1 VNDAKAS
8 EEATAWHRRF
18 AAAGNNRAWDL
29 SEQTR
34 NPAED
39 EEMLNAAHASAW
51 HWARV
56 GSELNCMRAT
66 MLLAEVHALLG
77 LGHSAMAYA
86 EEMRTYFLGVQP
98 PASEFAF
105 VHVVHA
111 HAASAA
117 GQTEKH
123 RASYGL
129 ALAAIE
135 AVSNEEEKRIVTST
149 FRHVP
154 KP

>member
-1 VNDAKAS
+1 LNATAS

-18 AAAGNNRAWDL
+18 AAAANNRAWDL
-29 SEQTR
+29 SEQQTR
-34 NPAED
+34 KPAED

-51 HWARV
+51 HWAKA
-56 GSELNCMRAT
+56 GNELNRMRAT

-77 LGHSAMAYA
+77 FGHSAMAYA
-86 EEMRTYFLGVQP
+86 EEMRTYFLGVQS
-98 PASEFAF
+98 PASEVAF
-105 VHVVHA
+105 VHAVHA

-117 GQTEKH
+117 GETEKH

-135 AVSNEEEKRIVTST
+135 AVSNEEEQRIVART
-149 FRHVP
+149 FSRVP

>member
-1 VNDAKAS
+1 MNDAKAS
-8 EEATAWHRRF
+8 EEATVWHRRF

-29 SEQTR
+29 SVQTR

-56 GSELNCMRAT
+56 GSELNRMRAT

-77 LGHSAMAYA
+77 FGQSALAYA
-86 EEMRTYFLGVQP
+86 EEMRTYFLGVQS
-98 PASEFAF
+98 PAWEVAF
-105 VHVVHA
+105 VHIVHA

-117 GQTEKH
+117 GETEKH

-135 AVSNEEEKRIVTST
+135 AVPSEEERRNLAGT
-149 FRHVP
+149 FSHVP

>member
-1 VNDAKAS
+1 MSDAKLS

-18 AAAGNNRAWDL
+18 AAAGNNRAWEL

-34 NPAED
+34 NAAED
-39 EEMLNAAHASAW
+39 QEMLNAAHASAW
-51 HWARV
+51 HWTKV
-56 GSELNCMRAT
+56 GTELNRMRAN

-77 LGHSAMAYA
+77 FGQSALAYA
-86 EEMRTYFLGVQP
+86 EEMRTYFLGVRSP
-98 PASEFAF
+98 ESEVAF

-117 GQTEKH
+117 GETEKH

-129 ALAAIE
+129 AVAALE
-135 AVSNEEEKRIVTST
+135 AVSNEEERGMVVRT
-149 FRHVP
+149 FSHVP

>member
-39 EEMLNAAHASAW
+39 EEMLNAARASAW

-56 GSELNCMRAT
+56 GSELNRMRAS

-77 LGHSAMAYA
+77 LGYSAIAYA
-86 EEMRTYFLGVQP
+86 EEMRTYFLGVQS
-98 PASEFAF
+98 PASEVAF

-111 HAASAA
+111 HAASTA
-117 GQTEKH
+117 GETEKH

-135 AVSNEEEKRIVTST
+135 AVSNEQEKRIVART

>member
-1 VNDAKAS
+1 VNDTKAS
-8 EEATAWHRRF
+8 EEAAAWHRRF
-18 AAAGNNRAWDL
+18 AAASNNRAWDL

-51 HWARV
+51 HWAKV
-56 GSELNCMRAT
+56 GSELNRMRAT
-66 MLLAEVHALLG
+66 MLLAEVHAQLG
-77 LGHSAMAYA
+77 FGDSAMAYA
-86 EEMRTYFLGVQP
+86 EKMRTYFLGMQSA
-98 PASEFAF
+98 ASEIAFA
-105 VHVVHA
+105 HVVHA

-117 GQTEKH
+117 GETEKH

-135 AVSNEEEKRIVTST
+135 AVSNQEEKRIVANA

>member
-1 VNDAKAS
+1 LNAKAS

-18 AAAGNNRAWDL
+18 AAAANNRAWDL
-29 SEQTR
+29 SEQPTR

-51 HWARV
+51 HWAKV
-56 GSELNCMRAT
+56 GSELNRMRAT

-77 LGHSAMAYA
+77 FGHSAMAYA
-86 EEMRTYFLGVQP
+86 EEMRAYFLGVQS
-98 PASEFAF
+98 PASEVAF
-105 VHVVHA
+105 VHAVHA

-117 GQTEKH
+117 GETEKH

-135 AVSNEEEKRIVTST
+135 GVSSEEEQRIVART
-149 FRHVP
+149 FSRVP